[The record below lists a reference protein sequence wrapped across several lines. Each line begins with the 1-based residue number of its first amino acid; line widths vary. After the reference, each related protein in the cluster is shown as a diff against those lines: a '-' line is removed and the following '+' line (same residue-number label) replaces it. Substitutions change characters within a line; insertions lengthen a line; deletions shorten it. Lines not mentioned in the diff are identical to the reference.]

1 MKSTE
6 LIEMTKNQISPS
18 TEQVINQI
26 TTVWNK
32 ATEYIIEV
40 SKLLHK
46 YQSNTKNQKLWLEVR
61 DELIERKIMS
71 RTVIY
76 NLTKI
81 GENQLLTSNSKFL
94 PPAYNTIYE
103 LSKFDDDVLAKMFD
117 EKLIN
122 PELRLDEVRKLKGS
136 IITDI
141 EFETI
146 EEVIEPKDMKRGI
159 TIFFKEDDIINKHEL
174 IEENIRKIQSM
185 LSYAEVEVT
194 GLLKRKIDG
203 D

>member
-1 MKSTE
+1 
-6 LIEMTKNQISPS
+6 
-18 TEQVINQI
+18 
-26 TTVWNK
+26 
-32 ATEYIIEV
+32 
-40 SKLLHK
+40 
-46 YQSNTKNQKLWLEVR
+46 
-61 DELIERKIMS
+61 
-71 RTVIY
+71 
-76 NLTKI
+76 
-81 GENQLLTSNSKFL
+81 
-94 PPAYNTIYE
+94 
-103 LSKFDDDVLAKMFD
+103 MFS

-122 PELRLDEVRKLKGS
+122 PELRLDEVRKLKNS
-136 IITDI
+136 IFTDI

-146 EEVIEPKDMKRGI
+146 EEIVEPKDMKRGI

>member
-1 MKSTE
+1 MS
-6 LIEMTKNQISPS
+6 KNQISS
-18 TEQVINQI
+18 HTEQVINQI

-40 SKLLHK
+40 SKLLHQ
-46 YQSNTKNQKLWLEVR
+46 YQSDTKNQKLWLEVR

-81 GENQLLTSNSKFL
+81 GENQLLTSNSKLL

-103 LSKFDDDVLAKMFD
+103 LSKFDDDELSKMFD

-122 PELRLDEVRKLKGS
+122 PELRLDEVRKLKNS
-136 IITDI
+136 IVTDI
-141 EFETI
+141 DFETI
-146 EEVIEPKDMKRGI
+146 EEIIEPKDLKRGI
-159 TIFFKEDDIINKHEL
+159 TIFFKEDDIINKHEM
-174 IEENIRKIQSM
+174 IEESIQKIQTM
-185 LSYAEVEVT
+185 LSYAEVEVS
-194 GLLKRKIDG
+194 GLLKRKIEG

>member
-159 TIFFKEDDIINKHEL
+159 TIFFKEDDIINKHEM

-185 LSYAEVEVT
+185 LSYAEVEVS

>member
-46 YQSNTKNQKLWLEVR
+46 YQSDTKNQKLWLEVR

-103 LSKFDDDVLAKMFD
+103 LSKFDDDELAKMFD

-159 TIFFKEDDIINKHEL
+159 TIFFKEDDIINKHEM
-174 IEENIRKIQSM
+174 IEDSIQKIQSM
-185 LSYAEVEVT
+185 LSYAEVEVS

>member
-1 MKSTE
+1 
-6 LIEMTKNQISPS
+6 MTKNQISPS

-46 YQSNTKNQKLWLEVR
+46 YQSDTKNQKLWLEVR

-103 LSKFDDDVLAKMFD
+103 LSKFDDDELAKMFD

-159 TIFFKEDDIINKHEL
+159 TIFFKEDDIINKHEM

-185 LSYAEVEVT
+185 LSYAEVEVS

>member
-1 MKSTE
+1 MNKIQTTSHTE
-6 LIEMTKNQISPS
+6 E
-18 TEQVINQI
+18 VINQI

-46 YQSNTKNQKLWLEVR
+46 YQSDTKNQKLWIEVR

-76 NLTKI
+76 NLSKI
-81 GENQLLTSNSKFL
+81 GENQLLISNSKLL

-103 LSKFDDDVLAKMFD
+103 LTKFDDTELSKMFN

-122 PELRLDEVRKLKGS
+122 PELRLDEVRKLKNS
-136 IITDI
+136 IFTDI

-146 EEVIEPKDMKRGI
+146 EEIVEPKDMKRGI

>member
-103 LSKFDDDVLAKMFD
+103 LSKFDDDVLTKMFD

-159 TIFFKEDDIINKHEL
+159 TIFFKEDDIINKHEM

-185 LSYAEVEVT
+185 LSYAEVEVS

>member
-46 YQSNTKNQKLWLEVR
+46 YQSDTKNQKLWLEVR

-103 LSKFDDDVLAKMFD
+103 LSKFDDDELAKMFD

-174 IEENIRKIQSM
+174 IEENIKKIQSM
-185 LSYAEVEVT
+185 LSYAEVEVS

>member
-1 MKSTE
+1 MS
-6 LIEMTKNQISPS
+6 NQLSPH

-26 TTVWNK
+26 TSVWNK

-46 YQSNTKNQKLWLEVR
+46 YQSDTKNQKLWLEVR

-103 LSKFDDDVLAKMFD
+103 LSKFDDDELSKMFD

-122 PELRLDEVRKLKGS
+122 PELRLDEVRKLKNS
-136 IITDI
+136 IVTDI
-141 EFETI
+141 DFETI
-146 EEVIEPKDMKRGI
+146 EEIIEPKDMKRGI
-159 TIFFKEDDIINKHEL
+159 TIFFKEDDIINKHEM
-174 IEENIRKIQSM
+174 IEDSIQKIQSM
-185 LSYAEVEVT
+185 LSYAEVEVS

>member
-1 MKSTE
+1 MS
-6 LIEMTKNQISPS
+6 NQLSPH

-26 TTVWNK
+26 TSVWNK

-46 YQSNTKNQKLWLEVR
+46 YQSDTKNQKLWLEVR

-103 LSKFDDDVLAKMFD
+103 LSKFDDDELSKMFD

-122 PELRLDEVRKLKGS
+122 PELRLDEVRKLKNS
-136 IITDI
+136 IVTDI

-146 EEVIEPKDMKRGI
+146 EEIIEPKEMKRGI

-185 LSYAEVEVT
+185 LSYAEVEVS